1 MADPGQNELMLKNF
15 MKFLPPDKATQAF
28 ASFEVTL
35 NGTITKQALVKWVVD
50 VFKER
55 KSLSL
60 TLNDNRTVIIKIN
73 QLLDAVSTQLQFQ
86 ILNLN
91 LKFRKR
97 PTNQPTKGLKSLKR
111 GYE

>member
-1 MADPGQNELMLKNF
+1 
-15 MKFLPPDKATQAF
+15 
-28 ASFEVTL
+28 
-35 NGTITKQALVKWVVD
+35 VVD
-50 VFKER
+50 VFKEQ

-91 LKFRKR
+91 LEFRKR
-97 PTNQPTKGLKSLKR
+97 PTNQLTKGLKSLKR